1 MKTPLRILLVDD
13 DTDDKEIF
21 IEALNEIDGSIQC
34 VTANDGMEALNVLD
48 KMNARHPDFIFLD
61 LNMPRL
67 NGKMTL
73 KEIKNRETLRKIP
86 VIIYTTSKNEDD
98 VKETRGLGASY
109 FITKPYKFQELV
121 AALSLIIYKNG
132 IGNAAVSS
140 TILRAL

>member
-21 IEALNEIDGSIQC
+21 IEALNEIDKSIQC